1 MQFHCTLNVLA
12 CMALDDLLLMIAFSA
27 VSISKLTNLFIDTCS
42 YRFVKFKII
51 WLFALR
57 NVLRSIFT

>member
-1 MQFHCTLNVLA
+1 
-12 CMALDDLLLMIAFSA
+12 MALDDLLLMIAFSA

-57 NVLRSIFT
+57 NVLQGIFA